1 MSINKEKP
9 RQGHTSCLPSEIF
22 CDCSNYIAQILSK
35 YPNLFPK
42 YLHSIKSS
50 VNSEN
55 AAACGQTRHVPLHS
69 TIMHF
74 PDARDR
80 KLGITP
86 YKKSQINHGDEPVQA
101 QKVHF
106 LGNHPPNSKSE
117 TNTVIPIVL
126 RMPDYPAISTG
137 AVPL

>member
-1 MSINKEKP
+1 MRSPDRGTHRAFHP
-9 RQGHTSCLPSEIF
+9 RFF

-35 YPNLFPK
+35 YPNVFPK
-42 YLHSIKSS
+42 YLHSIEYS

-55 AAACGQTRHVPLHS
+55 AAGCGQTRHVPLHS
-69 TIMHF
+69 TIMQF
-74 PDARDR
+74 PDACDR

-86 YKKSQINHGDEPVQA
+86 YKKSQINHGVKPVQA

-106 LGNHPPNSKSE
+106 LGNHPPNSKSQ

-126 RMPDYPAISTG
+126 RTPDYPAIRT
-137 AVPL
+137 ATVPL

>member
-1 MSINKEKP
+1 MRSPDRGTHRAFRP
-9 RQGHTSCLPSEIF
+9 RFF

-35 YPNLFPK
+35 YPILFPK
-42 YLHSIKSS
+42 FLHSIESS

-55 AAACGQTRHVPLHS
+55 AAARGQTRHVPLHS

-86 YKKSQINHGDEPVQA
+86 YKKSQINHGDKPVQA
-101 QKVHF
+101 QRVHF

-126 RMPDYPAISTG
+126 RMPDYPAIRTG